1 MILSIQN
8 YFCYNHPV
16 LQLSPVSPTKRV
28 WRDRDGEG
36 ENKKGQ
42 KEKKREKERSDY
54 REQKRDYDQIDCLCG
69 TTLSTPAQPHIHLLE
84 SRLPNWEG
92 TKEEIQA
99 I

>member
-1 MILSIQN
+1 MLKG
-8 YFCYNHPV
+8 
-16 LQLSPVSPTKRV
+16 TKRV

-69 TTLSTPAQPHIHLLE
+69 TTPPSPSQPHIHLLE
-84 SRLPNWEG
+84 SHCRIE
-92 TKEEIQA
+92 KEEIQA